1 MVFERRVGCAQL
13 KRRTKNQTNNL
24 TERLTSVEISRWRS
38 GRSVTPGQVL
48 RSCPLHW
55 YLPMPLTARARPKCN
70 YNGCLKFEGY
80 TKYYSTSNN
89 LMEAY

>member
-1 MVFERRVGCAQL
+1 
-13 KRRTKNQTNNL
+13 
-24 TERLTSVEISRWRS
+24 
-38 GRSVTPGQVL
+38 
-48 RSCPLHW
+48 
-55 YLPMPLTARARPKCN
+55 MPLTARARPKCN